1 MWCCPEEALNCPKSL
16 QWADRGIRRTLMLSQ
31 FEGCWEKEETGRG
44 ERRGRRE
51 EGRGRKERGG
61 EGRRRKRKGEGKGAR

>member
-16 QWADRGIRRTLMLSQ
+16 QWADRGIHRTLMLSQ

-44 ERRGRRE
+44 ERRGRGGE
-51 EGRGRKERGG
+51 GRKERGG